1 MILQEA
7 DTNSHLLY
15 HSGPAKLRTKTTV
28 IQEAIRKSLS
38 KYIKFR

>member
-15 HSGPAKLRTKTTV
+15 HLCPAKLRTKTTV
-28 IQEAIRKSLS
+28 IQEAIHKSLS